1 MPKINAANMAEHKER
16 TYASLLQATQELIA
30 EQGIESVSMAEIAKR
45 AGVARTAIY
54 NYAPDRESL
63 LLASAEAA
71 VTAIQPVLGALVAE
85 TSVSAVERL
94 EGLIRLLLANV
105 ANKAYGALA
114 VWALRQRPTAADGD
128 LFEAQKN
135 VMVNVVL
142 DLLQQAVA
150 GREIPEPADLTLVLD
165 LMVATMERTIEHI
178 DQDPARVQEIS
189 DVTVNFILGG
199 LGAGKT

>member
-54 NYAPDRESL
+54 NYAPDKESL

-85 TSVSAVERL
+85 TSVPAMERL

-128 LFEAQKN
+128 LFQAQKN

-150 GREIPEPADLTLVLD
+150 GREIPEPGDLALVLD

-178 DQDPARVQEIS
+178 DRDPARVQEIS
-189 DVTVNFILGG
+189 DVTVSFILGG

>member
-1 MPKINAANMAEHKER
+1 MAEHKER

-54 NYAPDRESL
+54 NYAPDKESL

-85 TSVSAVERL
+85 TSVPAMERL

-128 LFEAQKN
+128 LFQAQKN

-150 GREIPEPADLTLVLD
+150 GREIPEPGDLALVLD

-178 DQDPARVQEIS
+178 DRDPARVQEIS
-189 DVTVNFILGG
+189 DVTVSFILGG

>member
-54 NYAPDRESL
+54 NYAPDKESL

-85 TSVSAVERL
+85 TSVPAIERL

-128 LFEAQKN
+128 LFQAQKN
-135 VMVNVVL
+135 VMVNVVQ

-150 GREIPEPADLTLVLD
+150 GREIPEPGDLALVLD

-178 DQDPARVQEIS
+178 DRDPARVQEIS
-189 DVTVNFILGG
+189 DVTVSFILGG

>member
-54 NYAPDRESL
+54 NYAPDKESL

-178 DQDPARVQEIS
+178 DRDPARVQEIS
-189 DVTVNFILGG
+189 DMTVSFILGG
-199 LGAGKT
+199 LGAGKI